1 MTNKYK
7 KELEELKRR
16 VYNEKSLAELKRIGK
31 LKKGLL
37 NVDQYKKANKKDLVE
52 RLVKGS
58 QLSDESKKVLLE
70 IAQTKDLKVNAS
82 MSKEVILQ
90 KITNPKLTD
99 LNENRLRKIAEKKGV
114 PLRTQLTN
122 RAIIQRL
129 ENPTDYYTVESLKR
143 LARSNN
149 IDVRRNISKP
159 ELINIL
165 GERNLITTTPITAQE
180 SNLGVLSSKVPID
193 LIRKAKKKAQSAKEA
208 LEIFKEYIKNL
219 KGYNISANRLKKLSK
234 QLERKEKKATEEKD
248 RIFTPIIEASAFK
261 NYTNQYVMYN
271 TKANYEPIEFL
282 EYAKPAILNIF
293 NSNRNI
299 KTILYLHCL
308 MQNIQSIIPVEFAF
322 HSKDLKLVLEG
333 TDISELYNE
342 MADEIEEEIQK
353 VENSEGSGYTFVKVI
368 KLVLHTTKWEPIY
381 GSSYIPLDPY
391 LANKKAI
398 INMKNEDD
406 KCFMWC
412 VLRALYPKDKNA
424 ERIDKDLKSKQDN
437 INMKGICY
445 PVSLKAIDHFEH
457 LNPNIS
463 ISVLGYNKEDR
474 VFPLRISKYTG
485 CDYDI
490 VLLLLKEAEKGES
503 GEIKEKTHYTL
514 VKNKS
519 ALIAS
524 QINSHE
530 HKRHLCLNC
539 FNSFNSPETLE
550 KHKEYCYENESIK
563 TNMPSPNT
571 YLRFKNFLYSEKAPF
586 AVYADFESLIKPL
599 DNCDPDPN
607 KSYTKKYQKHEP
619 ISFSYY
625 IAVNGVF
632 KPVLRKYTKTKPEDA
647 DAMDVFIKWLE
658 EDVKAIANIEEKE
671 MIFTEED
678 RKHFN
683 NASDCWI
690 CGEELGN
697 DRVRDHCHFTGRY
710 RGPAHN
716 RCNLKYRK
724 PKNISVFFHNLSG
737 YDSHLFIKKLGTP
750 NKNENIDCI
759 PNNEEKYI
767 SFSKTIVTGQ
777 YTNKKGEIKDK
788 TFKIVF
794 KDSLKFMSSSLGA
807 LVNNLPKDA
816 FKNLLK
822 YFTPKQAE
830 ILKQKGFY
838 PYEYMDSEE
847 KFNDTK
853 LPPRE
858 AFYSKLSGKGITEKD
873 YKHAGDVWNSFK
885 MKTFLE
891 YHELYN
897 ITDVLLLADVFENFR
912 DLCLKIYGLDPV
924 YYFTAPGLAWDACL
938 KITSI
943 DLELLSDPNMLL
955 MFEKGIRGGISII
968 SNRYGKAN
976 NKYLRKGYN
985 KNLPSKY
992 LMYLDANNLY
1002 GCAMSEKLPTHGF
1015 KWLSGGEMK
1024 KLFNNRVIQVW
1035 EKIPCILEV
1044 DLEYPENLH
1053 DLHND
1058 YPFCPEKVKCK
1069 NGVEKLIPNLNDK
1082 TKYIIHYKNLIQ
1094 CLRAGMKLK
1103 KIHRGIKFVESE
1115 WMKPYIDKN
1124 TNLRAKAKNNFEKDF
1139 FKLMNNSVFG
1149 KTMENIRNRVDVK
1162 LVNTKEKL
1170 RKLVAKPNFKGRKI
1184 FNENLVSVHMK
1195 KTSLT
1200 MNKPIYLGMC
1210 ILDLSKIIMFD
1221 FHYNYIKSKYVDK
1234 AKLLFTDTDS
1244 LMYEIETEDFYKD
1257 IAGDVKN
1264 KFDTSDYP
1272 ENHPSG
1278 IPTGEN
1284 KKVLGMMKDEAA
1296 GKIIKEFVGLRSK
1309 LYSFVMDDGGEI
1321 KKCKGIKKQVVE
1333 SSIRHEHYKTC
1344 LTTGKELLRKQ
1355 NILRSYEHEVY
1366 TEEVNKV
1373 ALSALDDKRYILSD
1387 GMDTLALGH
1396 YKIQQGDY
1404 RRETDSKNLSQF
1416 PPPLNSLND
1425 ARQDDRRIK

>member
-1 MTNKYK
+1 MTR
-7 KELEELKRR
+7 EEG
-16 VYNEKSLAELKRIGK
+16 YDEEDEGY
-31 LKKGLL
+31 
-37 NVDQYKKANKKDLVE
+37 DD
-52 RLVKGS
+52 VKG
-58 QLSDESKKVLLE
+58 E
-70 IAQTKDLKVNAS
+70 
-82 MSKEVILQ
+82 
-90 KITNPKLTD
+90 
-99 LNENRLRKIAEKKGV
+99 R
-114 PLRTQLTN
+114 
-122 RAIIQRL
+122 RA
-129 ENPTDYYTVESLKR
+129 
-143 LARSNN
+143 
-149 IDVRRNISKP
+149 
-159 ELINIL
+159 
-165 GERNLITTTPITAQE
+165 TA
-180 SNLGVLSSKVPID
+180 K
-193 LIRKAKKKAQSAKEA
+193 
-208 LEIFKEYIKNL
+208 
-219 KGYNISANRLKKLSK
+219 
-234 QLERKEKKATEEKD
+234 
-248 RIFTPIIEASAFK
+248 
-261 NYTNQYVMYN
+261 
-271 TKANYEPIEFL
+271 
-282 EYAKPAILNIF
+282 
-293 NSNRNI
+293 
-299 KTILYLHCL
+299 
-308 MQNIQSIIPVEFAF
+308 FAF

-342 MADEIEEEIQK
+342 MVDEIEEEIQK
-353 VENSEGSGYTFVKVI
+353 VANTEGSGWVFATVI
-368 KLVLHTTKWEPIY
+368 SLVLHITKWEPIY

-412 VLRALYPKDKNA
+412 VLRALYPKNDHP
-424 ERIDKDLKSKQDN
+424 ERIDKDLKSKQDI
-437 INMKGICY
+437 INMNGIHY
-445 PVSLKAIDHFEH
+445 PVNFRAIDRFEH

-463 ISVLGYNKEDR
+463 ISVLGYNKEEG
-474 VFPLRISKYTG
+474 VFPLKISKYTG
-485 CDYDI
+485 CDNDI
-490 VLLLLKEAEKGES
+490 VLLLLKKAEKGEN

-524 QINSHE
+524 QKNNHKG
-530 HKRHLCLNC
+530 KRHLCLNC
-539 FNSFNSPETLE
+539 FNSFNTSESLN
-550 KHKEYCYENESIK
+550 KHKEYCYENKSVK
-563 TNMPSPNT
+563 TTMPPQNT
-571 YLRFKNFLYSEKAPF
+571 YLRFNNFHHSEKTPF
-586 AVYADFESLIKPL
+586 AVYADLESLIKPI
-599 DNCDPDPN
+599 DNCDLDPN

-625 IAVNGVF
+625 IAVNSSIDGVY
-632 KPVLRKYTKTKPEDA
+632 KPVLRKYTQTKPEDV
-647 DAMDVFIKWLE
+647 DAIDVFIKWLE
-658 EDVKAIANIEEKE
+658 EDVKAIANIESKQ

-678 RKHFN
+678 IKHFN

-716 RCNLKYRK
+716 SCNLKYRK

-750 NKNENIDCI
+750 NKNENIKCI

-767 SFSKTIVTGQ
+767 SFTKTIVTGQ
-777 YTNKKGEIKDK
+777 YTSKKGEVKNK
-788 TFKIVF
+788 TFDIVF
-794 KDSLKFMSSSLGA
+794 TDSLKFMPSSLGS

-838 PYEYMDSEE
+838 PYEYMNSEE

-858 AFYSKLSGKGITEKD
+858 AFYSKLSGKGITKKD
-873 YKHAGDVWNSFK
+873 YKHAEDVWNTFN
-885 MKTFLE
+885 MKTFKE

-938 KITSI
+938 KMTNIN
-943 DLELLSDPNMLL
+943 LELLSDNNMLL

-976 NKYLRKGYN
+976 NKYMRKGFN
-985 KNLPSKY
+985 KNKPSKY
-992 LMYLDANNLY
+992 VMYVDANNLY
-1002 GCAMSEKLPTHGF
+1002 GGAMSEKLPTHGL
-1015 KWLSGGEMK
+1015 KWLSSGEMK
-1024 KLFNNRVIQVW
+1024 KLFNNQVLQVW

-1058 YPFCPEKVKCK
+1058 YPFCPERVNCK
-1069 NGVEKLIPNLNDK
+1069 NGVEKLIPNLRNK
-1082 TKYIIHYKNLIQ
+1082 TKYVIHYRNLIQ
-1094 CLRAGMKLK
+1094 CLKAGLKLK
-1103 KIHRGIKFVESE
+1103 KIHRGIKFVESD
-1115 WMKPYIDKN
+1115 WMKPYIEMN

-1170 RKLVAKPNFKGRKI
+1170 RKLVAKPNLKSPPKI
-1184 FNENLVSVHMK
+1184 FSENLVSVHMR
-1195 KTSLT
+1195 KTSLL
-1200 MNKPIYLGMC
+1200 MNKPVYLGMC
-1210 ILDLSKIIMFD
+1210 ILDLSKTIMYD
-1221 FHYNYIKSKYVDK
+1221 FHYNYIKSKYEDK

-1257 IAGDVKN
+1257 ISGDVKDR
-1264 KFDTSDYP
+1264 FDTSDYP

-1278 IPTGEN
+1278 IPTGIN

-1309 LYSFVMDDGGEI
+1309 LYSFVMDDGGET

-1333 SSIRHEHYKTC
+1333 RSIRHEHYKTC

-1387 GMDTLALGH
+1387 GMHTLALGH
-1396 YKIQQGDY
+1396 YKIKD
-1404 RRETDSKNLSQF
+1404 N
-1416 PPPLNSLND
+1416 
-1425 ARQDDRRIK
+1425 

>member
-7 KELEELKRR
+7 KEREEINRR
-16 VYNEKSLAELKRIGK
+16 VYNKKSLAELKKIGK
-31 LKKGLL
+31 KKGFL
-37 NVDQYKKANKKDLVE
+37 NVDQYKKDNKKDLVE
-52 RLVKGS
+52 RLVKGR
-58 QLSDESKKVLLE
+58 QLKDESKNVLLE
-70 IAQTKDLKVNAS
+70 KAQNEGLKVNAT
-82 MSKEVILQ
+82 MSKEDILK
-90 KITNPKLTD
+90 KISSPKLTD
-99 LNENRLRKIAEKKGV
+99 LNEKRLRKLAEEKGI
-114 PLRTQLTN
+114 PLRSQMTN

-159 ELINIL
+159 DLINIL
-165 GERNLITTTPITAQE
+165 GERNLITTTPITAQK
-180 SNLGVLSSKVPID
+180 SNLGVLASNVPIEI
-193 LIRKAKKKAQSAKEA
+193 IRKAKKKAQSAKEA

-219 KGYNISANRLKKLSK
+219 KSYNISVDRFKKLTK
-234 QLERKEKKATEEKD
+234 QLERKEKKAKEEKD
-248 RIFTPIIEASAFK
+248 RIFTPTREASAFK
-261 NYTNQYVMYN
+261 NYTNQYVMNN
-271 TKANYEPIEFL
+271 TKANYEPLEFL

-293 NSNRNI
+293 SSNRNI
-299 KTILYLHCL
+299 KTILYLHCR
-308 MQNIQSIIPVEFAF
+308 MERIATIGDNEIKEFAF

-333 TDISELYNE
+333 TDESELYNE
-342 MADEIEEEIQK
+342 MKDEIEEEIQK
-353 VENSEGSGYTFVKVI
+353 VQNAEGSGWQFLKVI

-398 INMKNEDD
+398 INMQNEDD
-406 KCFMWC
+406 KCFMWS
-412 VLRALYPKDKNA
+412 VLRALYPKDNHP

-437 INMKGICY
+437 INMGGICY
-445 PVSLKAIDHFEH
+445 PVDFRAIDRFEH

-463 ISVLGYNKEDR
+463 ISVLGYNKEEG
-474 VFPLRISKYTG
+474 VFPLKISKYTG

-490 VLLLLKEAEKGES
+490 VLLLLKEAVKGEN

-524 QINSHE
+524 QKNNHE

-539 FNSFNSPETLE
+539 FNSFNSSESLE
-550 KHKEYCYENESIK
+550 KHKKYCYENESVKI
-563 TNMPSPNT
+563 NMPPPST
-571 YLRFKNFLYSEKAPF
+571 YLRFKNFLHSEKAPF
-586 AVYADFESLIKPL
+586 AIYADFESLIKPM
-599 DNCDPDPN
+599 DNCNPDPN

-625 IAVNGVF
+625 ILCSIDGVF
-632 KPVLRKYTKTKPEDA
+632 KPVLRKYTKTKPKGA
-647 DAMDVFIKWLE
+647 NAMDVFIKWLE

-683 NASDCWI
+683 KASDCWI

-777 YTNKKGEIKDK
+777 YTNKKGEVKDK

-853 LPPRE
+853 IPPRE
-858 AFYSKLSGKGITEKD
+858 VFYSKLSGRGITEKD
-873 YKHAGDVWNSFK
+873 YKHAGNVWNSFK
-885 MKTFLE
+885 MKTFKE

-924 YYFTAPGLAWDACL
+924 YYFTAPGLAWDSCL
-938 KITSI
+938 KMTSI
-943 DLELLSDPNMLL
+943 DLELLSGPNMLL

-968 SNRYGKAN
+968 SNRYGEAN
-976 NKYLRKGYN
+976 NKYMRKGFN
-985 KNLPSKY
+985 KNKPSKY

-1002 GCAMSEKLPTHGF
+1002 GCGMSMKLPTHGF
-1015 KWLSGGEMK
+1015 KWLTGGEMEK
-1024 KLFNNRVIQVW
+1024 IYENRHNLN
-1035 EKIPCILEV
+1035 KIPCILEV
-1044 DLEYPENLH
+1044 DIEYPENLH

-1058 YPFCPEKVKCK
+1058 YPLCPEKVKCK
-1069 NGVEKLIPNLNDK
+1069 NGVEKLIPNLRNK
-1082 TKYIIHYKNLIQ
+1082 KKYVLHYKNLIQ
-1094 CLRAGMKLK
+1094 CLDMGLK
-1103 KIHRGIKFVESE
+1103 ITCIHRGIKFVESE

-1162 LVNTKEKL
+1162 LVNTKEKFK
-1170 RKLVAKPNFKGRKI
+1170 KLVAKPNFRSRKI
-1184 FNENLVSVHMK
+1184 FSENLVSVHMK

-1200 MNKPIYLGMC
+1200 MNKPVYLGMC
-1210 ILDLSKIIMFD
+1210 ILELSKIIMFN
-1221 FHYNYIKSKYVDK
+1221 FHYNYIKPKYGDK

-1257 IAGDVKN
+1257 ISGDVKDR
-1264 KFDTSDYP
+1264 FDTSDYP

-1278 IPTGEN
+1278 IPTGIN
-1284 KKVLGMMKDEAA
+1284 KKVLGMMKDEAES
-1296 GKIIKEFVGLRSK
+1296 KIIKEFVGLRSK
-1309 LYSFVMDDGGEI
+1309 LYSFVMDDGGET
-1321 KKCKGIKKQVVE
+1321 KKCKGIKRNVVE

-1387 GMDTLALGH
+1387 GKDTLAWGH
-1396 YKIQQGDY
+1396 YKIKD
-1404 RRETDSKNLSQF
+1404 K
-1416 PPPLNSLND
+1416 
-1425 ARQDDRRIK
+1425 

>member
-90 KITNPKLTD
+90 KITSPKLTD
-99 LNENRLRKIAEKKGV
+99 LKENRLRKIAEKKGI

-129 ENPTDYYTVESLKR
+129 ENPTDYYTVELLKR
-143 LARSNN
+143 LARNNN

-248 RIFTPIIEASAFK
+248 RIFTPILEASAFK

-271 TKANYEPIEFL
+271 TEANYEPIEFL
-282 EYAKPAILNIF
+282 AYAKPAILNIF
-293 NSNRNI
+293 KSNQNI
-299 KTILYLHCL
+299 KTMLYLHCL
-308 MQNIQSIIPVEFAF
+308 MQNIQSTTPVEFAF

-333 TDISELYNE
+333 TDISELYNG

-368 KLVLHTTKWEPIY
+368 KLVLHVTKWQPLY
-381 GSSYIPLDPY
+381 GSSYMPLDPY
-391 LANKKAI
+391 IANKKAI

-424 ERIDKDLKSKQDN
+424 ERIDKDLKSKQDI

-445 PVSLKAIDHFEH
+445 PVSLNGIKRFEE

-463 ISVLGYNKEDR
+463 ISVLGYNKEEGG
-474 VFPLRISKYTG
+474 VYPLQISKYKG
-485 CDYDI
+485 CEYDI
-490 VLLLLKEAEKGES
+490 VLLLLKEAVTGEN

-514 VKNKS
+514 VKNTS

-524 QINSHE
+524 QKNNHKG
-530 HKRHLCLNC
+530 KRHACLNC
-539 FNSFNSPETLE
+539 FNSFNTLE
-550 KHKEYCYENESIK
+550 SLNKHKEYCYENESIK
-563 TNMPSPNT
+563 TNMPPQNT

-625 IAVNGVF
+625 IAVNGDFF
-632 KPVLRKYTKTKPEDA
+632 KPILRKYTKTKPEDA
-647 DAMDVFIKWLE
+647 DAMDIFIKWLE
-658 EDVKAIANIEEKE
+658 EDVKDIANIEPKE

-678 RKHFN
+678 TKHFN

-716 RCNLKYRK
+716 KCNLKYRK

-777 YTNKKGEIKDK
+777 YTNKKGKVKDK

-807 LVNNLPKDA
+807 LVNNLPA

-873 YKHAGDVWNSFK
+873 YEHAGNVWNSFK
-885 MKTFLE
+885 MKTFKE

-938 KITSI
+938 KMTSVK
-943 DLELLSDPNMLL
+943 LELLSDSNMLL
-955 MFEKGIRGGISII
+955 MFEEGIRGGISII
-968 SNRYGKAN
+968 SNRYGEAN
-976 NKYLRKGYN
+976 NKYMRKGFN
-985 KNLPSKY
+985 KNKPSKY

-1015 KWLSGGEMK
+1015 KWLLDREIG
-1024 KLFNNRVIQVW
+1024 KLFNNQVLQVW

-1058 YPFCPEKVKCK
+1058 YPFCPERVKCK

-1082 TKYIIHYKNLIQ
+1082 TKYVIHYKNLIQ
-1094 CLRAGMKLK
+1094 CLRAGIKLK
-1103 KIHRGIKFVESE
+1103 KIHSGIKFVESE

-1124 TNLRAKAKNNFEKDF
+1124 TNLRAMTKNNFEKDF
-1139 FKLMNNSVFG
+1139 YKLMNNSVFG
-1149 KTMENIRNRVDVK
+1149 KTMENLRNRVDVR

-1170 RKLVAKPNFKGRKI
+1170 RKLVAKPNFKSRKI

-1195 KTSLT
+1195 KTSLL

-1210 ILDLSKIIMFD
+1210 ILDLSKIIMYD
-1221 FHYNYIKSKYVDK
+1221 FHYNYIKSKYADK

-1244 LMYEIETEDFYKD
+1244 LMYEIQTEDFYKD
-1257 IAGDVKN
+1257 ISEDVKDR
-1264 KFDTSDYP
+1264 FDTSDYP

-1284 KKVLGMMKDEAA
+1284 KKVLGMMKDEVA

-1309 LYSFVMDDGGEI
+1309 LYSFVMDDGGET

-1355 NILRSYEHEVY
+1355 NILRSYDHEVY

-1373 ALSALDDKRYILSD
+1373 ALSALDDKRHILSD

-1396 YKIQQGDY
+1396 YKIV
-1404 RRETDSKNLSQF
+1404 
-1416 PPPLNSLND
+1416 
-1425 ARQDDRRIK
+1425 

>member
-99 LNENRLRKIAEKKGV
+99 LNENRLRKIAEKKGI

-143 LARSNN
+143 LARNNN

-219 KGYNISANRLKKLSK
+219 KGYNISADRLKKLSK

-248 RIFTPIIEASAFK
+248 RIFTPIKEKSAFK

-271 TKANYEPIEFL
+271 TKANYEPIEFFA
-282 EYAKPAILNIF
+282 YAKPAILNIF
-293 NSNRNI
+293 KSNRNI
-299 KTILYLHCL
+299 KTMLYLHCL
-308 MQNIQSIIPVEFAF
+308 MQNIQSTTPVDFAF

-342 MADEIEEEIQK
+342 MTDEIEEEIQK

-368 KLVLHTTKWEPIY
+368 KLVLHTTKWEPLY
-381 GSSYIPLDPY
+381 GSRYIPLDPY

-412 VLRALYPKDKNA
+412 VLRALYPKNKNA
-424 ERIDKDLKSKQDN
+424 ERIDKDLKSKQDI
-437 INMKGICY
+437 INMKGIHY
-445 PVSLKAIDHFEH
+445 PVSLNGIKRFED

-463 ISVLGYNKEDR
+463 ISVLGYNKEEGG
-474 VFPLRISKYTG
+474 VLPLQISKHTG
-485 CDYDI
+485 CEYDI
-490 VLLLLKEAEKGES
+490 VLLLLKEAVTGEN

-519 ALIAS
+519 ALITS
-524 QINSHE
+524 QKNNHKG
-530 HKRHLCLNC
+530 KRHVCLNC
-539 FNSFNSPETLE
+539 FNSFNILE
-550 KHKEYCYENESIK
+550 SLNKHKEYCYKNKCVKI
-563 TNMPSPNT
+563 NMPPQNT
-571 YLRFKNFLYSEKAPF
+571 YLRFKNFLHSEKAPF

-625 IAVNGVF
+625 ILCSIDGVY
-632 KPVLRKYTKTKPEDA
+632 KPVLRKYTQTKPEDA
-647 DAMDVFIKWLE
+647 DAIDIFIKWLE
-658 EDVKAIANIEEKE
+658 EDVKDIANIEPKE

-678 RKHFN
+678 IKHFN

-690 CGEELGN
+690 CGEKLEN

-716 RCNLKYRK
+716 SCNLKYRK

-737 YDSHLFIKKLGTP
+737 YDSHLFIKKIGCSI
-750 NKNENIDCI
+750 NKNENIKCI
-759 PNNEEKYI
+759 PTNEEKYI
-767 SFSKTIVTGQ
+767 SFTKTIVTGQ
-777 YTNKKGEIKDK
+777 YTNKKGKVKDK
-788 TFKIVF
+788 TFDIVF
-794 KDSLKFMSSSLGA
+794 KDSLKFMSSSLEA

-830 ILKQKGFY
+830 LLKQKGFY

-858 AFYSKLSGKGITEKD
+858 AFYSKLSGKGIT
-873 YKHAGDVWNSFK
+873 
-885 MKTFLE
+885 
-891 YHELYN
+891 
-897 ITDVLLLADVFENFR
+897 
-912 DLCLKIYGLDPV
+912 
-924 YYFTAPGLAWDACL
+924 
-938 KITSI
+938 
-943 DLELLSDPNMLL
+943 
-955 MFEKGIRGGISII
+955 
-968 SNRYGKAN
+968 
-976 NKYLRKGYN
+976 
-985 KNLPSKY
+985 
-992 LMYLDANNLY
+992 
-1002 GCAMSEKLPTHGF
+1002 
-1015 KWLSGGEMK
+1015 
-1024 KLFNNRVIQVW
+1024 
-1035 EKIPCILEV
+1035 
-1044 DLEYPENLH
+1044 
-1053 DLHND
+1053 
-1058 YPFCPEKVKCK
+1058 
-1069 NGVEKLIPNLNDK
+1069 
-1082 TKYIIHYKNLIQ
+1082 
-1094 CLRAGMKLK
+1094 
-1103 KIHRGIKFVESE
+1103 
-1115 WMKPYIDKN
+1115 
-1124 TNLRAKAKNNFEKDF
+1124 
-1139 FKLMNNSVFG
+1139 
-1149 KTMENIRNRVDVK
+1149 
-1162 LVNTKEKL
+1162 
-1170 RKLVAKPNFKGRKI
+1170 
-1184 FNENLVSVHMK
+1184 
-1195 KTSLT
+1195 
-1200 MNKPIYLGMC
+1200 
-1210 ILDLSKIIMFD
+1210 
-1221 FHYNYIKSKYVDK
+1221 
-1234 AKLLFTDTDS
+1234 
-1244 LMYEIETEDFYKD
+1244 
-1257 IAGDVKN
+1257 
-1264 KFDTSDYP
+1264 
-1272 ENHPSG
+1272 
-1278 IPTGEN
+1278 
-1284 KKVLGMMKDEAA
+1284 
-1296 GKIIKEFVGLRSK
+1296 
-1309 LYSFVMDDGGEI
+1309 
-1321 KKCKGIKKQVVE
+1321 
-1333 SSIRHEHYKTC
+1333 
-1344 LTTGKELLRKQ
+1344 
-1355 NILRSYEHEVY
+1355 
-1366 TEEVNKV
+1366 
-1373 ALSALDDKRYILSD
+1373 KRL
-1387 GMDTLALGH
+1387 
-1396 YKIQQGDY
+1396 
-1404 RRETDSKNLSQF
+1404 
-1416 PPPLNSLND
+1416 
-1425 ARQDDRRIK
+1425 